1 MLPAYYEFPDG
12 GSVSLYDQLLV
23 APDSVA
29 EFGAILFQFGGVAT
43 IVVVAIVGLARG
55 KLNTGSVHFLL
66 AGAVAAWSLTWI
78 GSLLQTASLRN
89 GLTIPRFSLEV
100 GFWLQAVSIGVAII
114 GTILVAARR
123 SGAHEPGTARGRPLG
138 SRPTMTSSRF
148 MWLVVAG
155 RGHSSEQRG
164 FTEDLDDA
172 KANVNEHAERRRRE
186 GRTDWF
192 GFVLDLD
199 RPTVI
204 SPPGST
210 PPMLGWE
217 RVYFVDGRD

>member
-1 MLPAYYEFPDG
+1 
-12 GSVSLYDQLLV
+12 
-23 APDSVA
+23 
-29 EFGAILFQFGGVAT
+29 
-43 IVVVAIVGLARG
+43 
-55 KLNTGSVHFLL
+55 
-66 AGAVAAWSLTWI
+66 
-78 GSLLQTASLRN
+78 
-89 GLTIPRFSLEV
+89 
-100 GFWLQAVSIGVAII
+100 
-114 GTILVAARR
+114 
-123 SGAHEPGTARGRPLG
+123 
-138 SRPTMTSSRF
+138 MTSSRF

-164 FTEDLDDA
+164 FTGDLDGA
-172 KANVNEHAERRRRE
+172 KAKVNEHAERLRRE

-204 SPPGST
+204 AAPGGT

>member
-1 MLPAYYEFPDG
+1 M
-12 GSVSLYDQLLV
+12 
-23 APDSVA
+23 
-29 EFGAILFQFGGVAT
+29 
-43 IVVVAIVGLARG
+43 
-55 KLNTGSVHFLL
+55 
-66 AGAVAAWSLTWI
+66 
-78 GSLLQTASLRN
+78 TA
-89 GLTIPRFSLEV
+89 
-100 GFWLQAVSIGVAII
+100 
-114 GTILVAARR
+114 
-123 SGAHEPGTARGRPLG
+123 
-138 SRPTMTSSRF
+138 SRF
-148 MWLVVAG
+148 MWIVVAG

-172 KANVNEHAERRRRE
+172 KAKVNEHAGRLRRE

-192 GFVLDLD
+192 GVVLDLD